1 MEHGEDKLKSF
12 IEKISKVNP
21 IITFKI
27 EWPKNSTNF
36 LNVTVSLTEEVIETD
51 LYLKTTDSHQYL
63 QANLVHYK
71 KSIPLSQAESN
82 G

>member
-12 IEKISKVNP
+12 IEKINKVNP

-71 KSIPLSQAESN
+71 KSKPLSQAENN